1 MLILR
6 IYLTLTYFYA
16 IIVLKI
22 RNLKIFAIL
31 EKRAMKG
38 IGVLKEID
46 RLGRIVIPKELRDRY
61 FLESEVEIIATT
73 DGVLIKNPEYS
84 LVKIDKPKR
93 D

>member
-6 IYLTLTYFYA
+6 IYLTLTYFYV

-73 DGVLIKNPEYS
+73 DGILIKNPEYS

>member
-1 MLILR
+1 M
-6 IYLTLTYFYA
+6 YLTLTYFYV
-16 IIVLKI
+16 IIMLKI

-46 RLGRIVIPKELRDRY
+46 RLGRIVIPKELRERY